1 MEHRNEIPKFGRKI
15 HFVGLEVSLRFSMM
29 SGNLKHDCTINSTRD
44 ICPTILSVLCILPS
58 TLTTL
63 GDKENEMTHRRP

>member
-29 SGNLKHDCTINSTRD
+29 SGNLKHDCTINSTRGHMSYD
-44 ICPTILSVLCILPS
+44 P
-58 TLTTL
+58 
-63 GDKENEMTHRRP
+63 